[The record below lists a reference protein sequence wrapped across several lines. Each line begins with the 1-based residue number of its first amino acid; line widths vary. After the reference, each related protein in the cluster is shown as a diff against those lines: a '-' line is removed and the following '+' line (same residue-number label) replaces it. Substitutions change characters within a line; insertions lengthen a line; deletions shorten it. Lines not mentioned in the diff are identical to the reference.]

1 MNYLFQMLNLHQLGP
16 EDEYELILLGTG
28 EYIRGRANTVLTGA
42 RCYEL
47 TEARTAGRT
56 GSQTNYN
63 NLASELP
70 QVTIRI
76 VGSS

>member
-1 MNYLFQMLNLHQLGP
+1 MFQMLNLNQLGP
-16 EDEYELILLGTG
+16 EDEFELTLLGTG

-47 TEARTAGRT
+47 AEARTAGRT

-63 NLASELP
+63 TLASELP
-70 QVTIRI
+70 QVTVII
-76 VGSS
+76 MGSS